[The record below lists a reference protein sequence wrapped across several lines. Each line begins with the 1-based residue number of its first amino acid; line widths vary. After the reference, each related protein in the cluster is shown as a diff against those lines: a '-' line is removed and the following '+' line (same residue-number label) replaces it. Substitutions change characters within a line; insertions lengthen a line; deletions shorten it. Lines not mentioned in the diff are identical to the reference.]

1 MEKNGIIICFV
12 VILLGIISAI
22 TGFAAESTRVKT
34 SQVTIDASG
43 QCVYPKN
50 SAHALG
56 LISALMLL
64 IAKIIINVATGCFCC
79 RKTDQSRSSNQI
91 KPLVFYIAFWITFVI
106 AIGLLLIG
114 AAFNER
120 NKNAIVR
127 DSMYYCRVVKPGIFA
142 VGAILAVIS
151 LIVGILYYVTLNSK
165 VNASLPNQGGI
176 VMVQPQFP
184 QENPGF
190 VHGYTYSK

>member
-1 MEKNGIIICFV
+1 MEKKGIIICLV

-34 SQVTIDASG
+34 SQVTIDDSG

-64 IAKIIINVATGCFCC
+64 IGKIITNVATGCFCC

-91 KPLVFYIAFWITFVI
+91 KPLVFYIAFWTTFVI
-106 AIGLLLIG
+106 AIGLLLTG

-127 DSMYYCRVVKPGIFA
+127 DRTYYCRVVKPGIFA

-151 LIVGILYYVTLNSK
+151 LIAGIFYYVTLNSK
-165 VNASLPNQGGI
+165 ANASLPNQGGI
-176 VMVQPQFP
+176 AMAQPQFP